1 MFEDLEMGGRVVIL
15 AHQSGPNIIT
25 KVLKSRRG
33 RQMRVRE
40 RDVIKEAGAERCRG
54 TDCEVEPCW

>member
-1 MFEDLEMGGRVVIL
+1 MGVRVVIL
-15 AHQSGPNIIT
+15 PYQGGPNVIT

-40 RDVIKEAGAERCRG
+40 RDVIEEAGAER
-54 TDCEVEPCW
+54 